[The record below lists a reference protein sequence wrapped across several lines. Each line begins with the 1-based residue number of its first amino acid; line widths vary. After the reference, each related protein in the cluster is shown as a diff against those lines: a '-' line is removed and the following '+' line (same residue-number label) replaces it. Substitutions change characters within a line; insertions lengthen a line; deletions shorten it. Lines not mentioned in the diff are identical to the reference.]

1 MLRDQFGGQLIG
13 FLRIKRLIASDVR
26 PLPLREPSVSTVTG
40 QPIRR
45 KEDLRFITGN
55 GRYTDDVKLPNQTF
69 AVFVRS
75 PIAHGKITQID
86 SSTATGM
93 PGVRKILTGADYA
106 DSKLG
111 TLMCGWMI
119 HSIDGSQMRAGTHPP
134 LAFEKVRYVGD
145 PVAVVIA
152 DSLQMARAAAEM
164 VEVDYDDL
172 PAVVR
177 LDEAASHG
185 TSVHDDISNNV
196 AFNWELGDAQAVD
209 AAMNGASHRVQ
220 LTLTN
225 NRLVPNAMETRA
237 LNANYDIRDDKYT
250 LYISSQN
257 PHGLRMTLAAVIGL
271 APEHKLRVI
280 SEDVGGGFGSKAFNY
295 SEEVICAWASK
306 LVGRP
311 IKWTSDRSE
320 AFLTDAHGRDQL
332 VQAELCL
339 DADHKIT
346 GLRASIIANMGAYL
360 STFGSLIPT
369 YMCGPLLSG
378 QYAIP
383 AVHTDVTAVYT
394 NTTPVDAYRGAGRPE
409 AAYIVE
415 RLVDLAA
422 RQLGVDPAELRRK
435 NFVRSFPYQTPVLSL
450 YDSGDYD
457 LGLDTAL
464 SMIKYDQFESRKAHS
479 VEQGKLRGIGLATWI
494 EAAGI
499 GPSKKLGELGSG
511 AGLWE
516 SAQVRVNP
524 TGSVEILTGSHSHGQ
539 GHETTFAQLVADKF
553 GISMD
558 DIDIIHGDTDKVQFG
573 MGTFGSRSGPVG
585 MSALSMGCDKIVE
598 KGKRIAAYNLDVA
611 PESVEFEAGE
621 FSSPGSNRRMAFAEV
636 ALAAYVAQ
644 SFPTDELEPGLKA
657 DAFFDPPDFTF
668 PAGCHICE
676 VEIDP
681 ETGMTEIVDF
691 VAVDDFGTVINPMIV
706 HGQMHGGIAQGIGQ
720 ALHEQAIFDDEGQL
734 LTGSFM
740 DYCMPRA
747 DDLPSFRTQF
757 TDTKTPNN
765 PLGMKGCGEAGA
777 IGAPPAVINA
787 ITNALDIDHIDMPAT
802 PLKIW
807 SVLHS

>member
-1 MLRDQFGGQLIG
+1 MAVSGQ
-13 FLRIKRLIASDVR
+13 S
-26 PLPLREPSVSTVTG
+26 
-40 QPIRR
+40 IRR
-45 KEDLRFITGN
+45 KEDIRFITGK
-55 GRYTDDVKLPNQTF
+55 GRYTDDVNLPDQCHAIF
-69 AVFVRS
+69 ARS
-75 PIAHGKITQID
+75 PVAHANITSID
-86 SSTATGM
+86 TTVAAAM
-93 PGVRKILTGADYA
+93 PGVRLVLTGTDYA
-106 DSKLG
+106 ESALG
-111 TLMCGWMI
+111 TLICGWMI
-119 HSIDGSQMRAGTHPP
+119 HSKDGGEMKPGVHPP
-134 LAFEKVRYVGD
+134 LALGKVRYVGD

-152 DSLQMARAAAEM
+152 DSRQMARDAAEM
-164 VEVDYDDL
+164 IDVKYEEL
-172 PAVVR
+172 AAVVSSKN
-177 LDEAASHG
+177 AAGHES
-185 TSVHDDISNNV
+185 SVHNDVPGNV
-196 AFNWELGDAQAVD
+196 AFDWELGNKDETR
-209 AAMNGASHRVQ
+209 AAFDCASHKIE
-220 LTLTN
+220 LDLYN
-225 NRLVPNAMETRA
+225 NRLAPNAMETRA
-237 LNANYDIRDDKYT
+237 LNAFYDKRDDRYT
-250 LYISSQN
+250 VYIASQN
-257 PHGLRMTLAAVIGL
+257 PHGLRMTLSAVIGL

-295 SEEVICAWASK
+295 PEEVICTWASK

-311 IKWTSDRSE
+311 IKWTADRSE
-320 AFLTDAHGRDQL
+320 AFLTDANGRDQQ
-332 VQAELCL
+332 VHAEMSL
-339 DADHKIT
+339 DSEHRIT
-346 GLRASIIANMGAYL
+346 GLHVSITANMGAYL

-378 QYAIP
+378 QYTIP
-383 AVHTDVTAVYT
+383 AIYTQVTAVYT

-409 AAYIVE
+409 AAFIIE

-422 RQLGVDPAELRRK
+422 RKLGVDPVALRRK
-435 NFVRSFPYQTPVLSL
+435 NFIRTFPYQTPVLSI
-450 YDSGDYD
+450 YDIGDFD

-464 SMIKYDQFESRKAHS
+464 EMIDYEGFEARKAES
-479 VEQGKLRGIGLATWI
+479 GSRGKLRGIGLATWI

-499 GPSKKLGELGSG
+499 GPSQKLGELGSG

-516 SAQVRVNP
+516 SAQIRVNP

-558 DIDIIHGDTDKVQFG
+558 EIEIIHGDTDKVQFG

-585 MSALSMGCDKIVE
+585 MSALAIGCDKIVA
-598 KGKRIAAYNLDVA
+598 KGKKIAAYNMNVA
-611 PESVEFEAGE
+611 PESVEFEEGE
-621 FSSPGSNRRMAFAEV
+621 FFSAGSNARMAFAEI
-636 ALAAYVAQ
+636 ALASYVAQ

-681 ETGMTEIVDF
+681 ETGTTDILNF

-706 HGQMHGGIAQGIGQ
+706 QGQMHGGIAQGIGQ
-720 ALHEQAIFDDEGQL
+720 ALLEHAVYDEEGQL

-747 DDLPSFRTQF
+747 DDLPSFNTAFINTQ
-757 TDTKTPNN
+757 TLSN
-765 PLGMKGCGEAGA
+765 PLGIKGCGEAGA

-787 ITNALDIDHIDMPAT
+787 IVNALDIDHIDMPAT

-807 SVLHS
+807 SLINQ

>member
-1 MLRDQFGGQLIG
+1 MPAIGQSIL
-13 FLRIKRLIASDVR
+13 
-26 PLPLREPSVSTVTG
+26 
-40 QPIRR
+40 R
-45 KEDLRFITGN
+45 KEDIRFVTGR
-55 GRYTDDVKLPNQTF
+55 GRYTDDLQLPRQCH

-75 PIAHGKITQID
+75 PLAHAKILGID
-86 SSTATGM
+86 TAAAAAM
-93 PGVRKILTGADYA
+93 PGVQLILTGADYA
-106 DSKLG
+106 ESGLG

-119 HSIDGSQMRAGTHPP
+119 HSKDGNEMRAGTHPP
-134 LAFEKVRYVGD
+134 LAIDKARYVGD

-152 DSLQMARAAAEM
+152 DSKQAARDAAEM
-164 VEVDYDDL
+164 VEIEYEDL
-172 PAVVR
+172 PVVARATEAVGHS
-177 LDEAASHG
+177 A
-185 TSVHDDISNNV
+185 SVHDDIPDNLAYDWEIGNESDVNT
-196 AFNWELGDAQAVD
+196 AFEQA
-209 AAMNGASHRVQ
+209 AHRVE
-220 LTLTN
+220 LELYN
-225 NRLVPNAMETRA
+225 NRLAPNAMEPRA
-237 LNANYDIRDDKYT
+237 LNATWDERDDRYT
-250 LYISSQN
+250 LYITSQN

-271 APEHKLRVI
+271 APEHRLRVI

-295 SEEVICAWASK
+295 SEEVICTWASK
-306 LVGRP
+306 LLGRP
-311 IKWTSDRSE
+311 IKWVADRTE
-320 AFLTDAHGRDQL
+320 AFLTDAHGRDQH
-332 VQAELCL
+332 VKAEMSL
-339 DADHKIT
+339 DSDHKIT
-346 GLRASIIANMGAYL
+346 GLRVAITANMGAYL

-383 AVHTDVTAVYT
+383 AIYNEVKAVYT

-409 AAYIVE
+409 AAFIIE
-415 RLVDLAA
+415 RLMDVAA
-422 RQLGVDPAELRRK
+422 RQLGTDPAELRRK
-435 NFVRSFPYQTPVLSL
+435 NFVRSFPYQTPVISC

-464 SMIKYDQFESRKAHS
+464 RMIDYENFPARRDKSKEEGR
-479 VEQGKLRGIGLATWI
+479 LRGIGIATWI

-553 GISMD
+553 GIDIDS
-558 DIDIIHGDTDKVQFG
+558 IDIIHGDTDKVQFG

-585 MSALSMGCDKIVE
+585 MSALAMGCDKIVE
-598 KGKRIAAYNLDVA
+598 KGKRIAAFNMDVA
-611 PESVEFEAGE
+611 PEAVEFEDGE
-621 FSSPGSNRRMAFAEV
+621 FFSPGSNTRMAFAEV

-644 SFPTDELEPGLKA
+644 SFPTDEMEPGLKA

-676 VEIDP
+676 IEIDP
-681 ETGMTEIVDF
+681 ETGSTEIVDF

-720 ALHEQAIFDDEGQL
+720 ALLEHAVYDDEGQL
-734 LTGSFM
+734 LSGSFM

-747 DDLPSFRTQF
+747 DDLPSFDTAF
-757 TDTKTPNN
+757 IDTKTPNN

-777 IGAPPAVINA
+777 IGAPPAVISA
-787 ITNALDIDHIDMPAT
+787 VCNALDIDHIDMPAT
-802 PLKIW
+802 PLRIW
-807 SVLHS
+807 EELQP

>member
-1 MLRDQFGGQLIG
+1 MAAVGQSIL
-13 FLRIKRLIASDVR
+13 
-26 PLPLREPSVSTVTG
+26 
-40 QPIRR
+40 R
-45 KEDLRFITGN
+45 KEDIRFVTGR
-55 GRYTDDVKLPNQTF
+55 GRYTDDLQLPNQCH
-69 AVFVRS
+69 AIFVRS
-75 PIAHGKITQID
+75 PIAHARILGVDTSAAAD
-86 SSTATGM
+86 M
-93 PGVRKILTGADYA
+93 PGVHRILTGSDYA
-106 DSKLG
+106 ESGLG

-119 HSIDGSQMRAGTHPP
+119 HSKDGSEMRAGTHPP
-134 LAFEKVRYVGD
+134 LAIDKARYVGD

-152 DSLQMARAAAEM
+152 DTRQMARDAAELID
-164 VEVDYDDL
+164 VDYDDL
-172 PAVVR
+172 PPVA
-177 LDEAASHG
+177 LASQAAGHS
-185 TSVHDDISNNV
+185 SAVHDDIPDNV
-196 AFNWELGDAQAVD
+196 AFDWELGNESAVKEAFAS
-209 AAMNGASHRVQ
+209 AAHQVE
-220 LTLTN
+220 LELYN
-225 NRLVPNAMETRA
+225 NRLVPNAMEPRS
-237 LNANYDIRDDKYT
+237 LNAIWDERDDRYT
-250 LYISSQN
+250 LYITSQN

-271 APEHKLRVI
+271 APEHRLRVI

-295 SEEVICAWASK
+295 SEEVICTWASK
-306 LVGRP
+306 LIGRP
-311 IKWTSDRSE
+311 IKWAADRSE
-320 AFLTDAHGRDQL
+320 AFLTDAHGRDQQ
-332 VQAELCL
+332 VKAQMAL
-339 DADHKIT
+339 DADHRIT
-346 GLRASIIANMGAYL
+346 GLRVSITANMGAYL

-383 AVHTDVTAVYT
+383 AIYTEVKAVYT

-409 AAYIVE
+409 AAYTIE
-415 RLVDLAA
+415 RLIDVAA
-422 RQLGVDPAELRRK
+422 RKLGTDPAELRRR
-435 NFVRSFPYQTPVLSL
+435 NFVRSFPYQTPVISC
-450 YDSGDYD
+450 YDVGDYD

-464 SMIKYDQFESRKAHS
+464 KMIDYASFPERRDEAMER
-479 VEQGKLRGIGLATWI
+479 GCLRGIGLATWI

-553 GISMD
+553 GIDIES
-558 DIDIIHGDTDKVQFG
+558 IDIIHGDTDKVQFG

-585 MSALSMGCDKIVE
+585 MSALAMGCDKIIE
-598 KGKRIAAYNLDVA
+598 KGKRIAAYNMSVA
-611 PESVEFEAGE
+611 PESVDFEEGE
-621 FSSPGSNRRMAFAEV
+621 FFSPGSNMRMAFAEV

-644 SFPTDELEPGLKA
+644 SFPTDEMEPGLKE

-676 VEIDP
+676 VEIDRD
-681 ETGMTEIVDF
+681 TGNTKVVNF

-720 ALHEQAIFDDEGQL
+720 ALMEHAVYDDEAQL
-734 LTGSFM
+734 LSGSFM

-747 DDLPSFRTQF
+747 DDLPSFDTAF
-757 TDTKTPNN
+757 IDTKTPNN

-777 IGAPPAVINA
+777 IGAPPAVISA
-787 ITNALDIDHIDMPAT
+787 VCNALDIDHIDMPAT

-807 SVLHS
+807 EALRGAEK